1 MISKNYKMISLTSV
15 TIILIS
21 HFVADFLFQTNWLSK
36 GKSKSVM
43 KLSVHILT
51 YTTVLT
57 LLCSSIIFTDES
69 KTLTD
74 IFVFGIISGLLH
86 FGVDFIT
93 SKITSMQY
101 ANGHLGSDRI
111 PNFGF
116 FSTIGFDQFLHSIML
131 LWIFYAI

>member
-1 MISKNYKMISLTSV
+1 MKENKMISLTSV
-15 TIILIS
+15 TIILFS
-21 HFVADFLFQTNWLSK
+21 HFVADFLFQTNWMAK
-36 GKSKSVM
+36 GKSNSM
-43 KLSVHILT
+43 LKLSVHILT

-93 SKITSMQY
+93 SKITSVQY
-101 ANGHLGSDRI
+101 ANGHLGSDSI

-116 FSTIGFDQFLHSIML
+116 FSTIGFDQFLHSVML